1 MAGITVIL
9 AMEFSDR
16 LKLFHTGIFA
26 DLKDKQNEVIAKGGS
41 VINVSVGTPDFEPF
55 PHVKKAFLDAA
66 NEPGNFGYSLRDL
79 PELTGAVVEYYRKRF
94 DVEITEDMVT
104 SVNGSQEGIG
114 HIGMALCNPEDVVL
128 CPNPGYPIFEAGS
141 LLAGADIYYYPLLE
155 ENGFLPDFDSIPE
168 DVARKA
174 KYIIMS
180 YPMNPVCV
188 TAPPRVYDDLI
199 AFAKKYDIIVIH
211 DNAYSDIIYDGR
223 YGDSFLHHEGA
234 ADVGVEFFSL
244 SKTFNLT
251 GARISFCVGNRK
263 IVDALKM
270 LRSQIDFGV
279 FIPTQKAAIAA
290 LTGPLEPV
298 KEQCLKY
305 QERRDAL
312 CQGLRNIGWDVPDCE
327 GTMFMWAPIPP
338 KFKTSQE
345 FCMELIDK
353 TGIFVT
359 PGTAFGTLGEGY
371 VRFALTKTV
380 EEFEEIIKI
389 IGDSGV
395 LK

>member
-1 MAGITVIL
+1 MKFA
-9 AMEFSDR
+9 DR
-16 LKLFHTGIFA
+16 LDLFQTGIFA
-26 DLKDKQNEVIAKGGS
+26 DLKDKQNELISKGGR

-55 PHVKKAFLDAA
+55 PHVKEAFIKAA
-66 NEPGNFGYSLRDL
+66 ETPGNFGYSLRDL
-79 PELTGAVVEYYRKRF
+79 PELTQAVVSYYKRRF
-94 DVEITEDMVT
+94 GVEITEDMVT

-114 HIGMALCNPEDVVL
+114 HIGMALCNPGDVVL

-141 LLAGADIYYYPLLE
+141 LLAGADIYYYSLLE
-155 ENGFLPDFDSIPE
+155 VNGFLPDFDSIPV
-168 DVARKA
+168 DIAKKA

-188 TAPPRVYDDLI
+188 TAPPSVYDELI

-211 DNAYSDIIYDGR
+211 DNAYSDIIYDGE
-223 YGDSFLHHEGA
+223 YGGSFLEHEGA

-251 GARISFCVGNRK
+251 GARISFCVGNK
-263 IVDALKM
+263 EIVNAFKL
-270 LRSQIDFGV
+270 LRSQIDFGI

-298 KEQCLKY
+298 KEQCMKY

-312 CQGLRNIGWDVPDCE
+312 CQGLRDIGWDVPDCK

-338 KFKTSQE
+338 KFKTSKE
-345 FCMELIDK
+345 FCMALIEK

-359 PGTAFGTLGEGY
+359 PGTAFGSLGEGY

-380 EEFEEIIKI
+380 DEFKEIIKI
-389 IGDSGV
+389 IDDSGV

>member
-1 MAGITVIL
+1 MKFA
-9 AMEFSDR
+9 DR
-16 LKLFHTGIFA
+16 LKLFETGIFA
-26 DLKDKQNEVIAKGGS
+26 ELKDKQNEVLAKGGK

-55 PHVKKAFLDAA
+55 PHVKKAFLEAA
-66 NEPGNFGYSLRDL
+66 EKPGNFGYSLRDL
-79 PELTGAVVEYYRKRF
+79 PEMINAVVAYYKRRF
-94 DVEITEDMVT
+94 NVEITADMVT

-114 HIGMALCNPEDVVL
+114 HIGMTLCNPGDLVL
-128 CPNPGYPIFEAGS
+128 VPNPGYPIFEAGS
-141 LLAGADIYYYPLLE
+141 LLADAKIYYYPLLE
-155 ENGFLPDFDSIPE
+155 KNGFLPDFDLIPE
-168 DVARKA
+168 DVAQKA

-188 TAPPRVYDDLI
+188 TAPSEIYDKLI

-211 DNAYSDIIYDGR
+211 DNAYSDIIYDGE
-223 YGDSFLHHEGA
+223 YGGSFLEHEGA

-251 GARISFCVGNRK
+251 GARISFCVGNK
-263 IVDALKM
+263 EIVGALKM

-279 FIPTQKAAIAA
+279 FIPTQYAAIAA
-290 LTGPLEPV
+290 LTGPIEPV
-298 KEQCLKY
+298 KEQCKVY
-305 QERRDAL
+305 QERRDTL
-312 CQGLRNIGWDVPDCE
+312 CQGLRDIGWDVPDCK

-338 KFKTSQE
+338 KFKTSKE
-345 FCMELIDK
+345 FCMALIEK

-371 VRFALTKTV
+371 VRFALTKTSD
-380 EEFEEIIKI
+380 EFKEIIKI
-389 IGDSGV
+389 IDESGV

>member
-1 MAGITVIL
+1 MKFA
-9 AMEFSDR
+9 DR
-16 LKLFHTGIFA
+16 LNLFQTGIFA
-26 DLKDKQNEVIAKGGS
+26 DLKDKQNELIARGGK

-55 PHVKKAFLDAA
+55 PHVREVFLEAA
-66 NEPGNFGYSLRDL
+66 AKPGNFGYSLRDV
-79 PELTGAVVEYYRKRF
+79 PELTQAVVSYYKRRF
-94 DVEITEDMVT
+94 GVAITEDMVT

-114 HIGMALCNPEDVVL
+114 HIGMTLCNPGDVVL
-128 CPNPGYPIFEAGS
+128 VPNPGYPIFEAGS

-155 ENGFLPDFDSIPE
+155 KNGFLPDFELIPPE
-168 DVARKA
+168 VAEKA

-188 TAPPRVYDDLI
+188 TAPPEVYDSLI
-199 AFAKKYDIIVIH
+199 AFAKKYDIMVIH
-211 DNAYSDIIYDGR
+211 DNAYSDIIYDGA
-223 YGDSFLHHEGA
+223 YGGSFLEHEGA

-251 GARISFCVGNRK
+251 GARISFCIGNRA
-263 IVDALKM
+263 IIDAFKL

-279 FIPTQKAAIAA
+279 FIPTQYAAIAA

-298 KEQCLKY
+298 KEQCMKY
-305 QERRDAL
+305 QERRDVL
-312 CQGLRNIGWDVPDCE
+312 CGGLRSIGWDVPDCR

-338 KFKTSQE
+338 KFKTSRE

-359 PGTAFGTLGEGY
+359 PGTAFGSLGEGY
-371 VRFALTKTV
+371 VRFALTKTCD
-380 EEFEEIIKI
+380 EFREIISI
-389 IGDSGV
+389 IDESGL

>member
-1 MAGITVIL
+1 MKL
-9 AMEFSDR
+9 ADR
-16 LKLFHTGIFA
+16 LELFQTGIFA
-26 DLKDKQNEVIAKGGS
+26 DLKDKQNEVIAKGGK
-41 VINVSVGTPDFEPF
+41 VINVSVGTPNFEPF
-55 PHVKKAFLDAA
+55 PHIKKAFLDAA

-79 PELTGAVVEYYRKRF
+79 PELTKAVVSYYKRRF
-94 DVEITEDMVT
+94 NVDITEDMVT

-114 HIGMALCNPEDVVL
+114 HIGMAICNPGDIVL

-141 LLAGADIYYYPLLE
+141 LLAGADIHYYPLLAD
-155 ENGFLPDFDSIPE
+155 NDFLPDFNGIPE
-168 DVARKA
+168 DVAKKA
-174 KYIIMS
+174 KYIIVS

-188 TAPPRVYDDLI
+188 TAPSKVYDELI

-211 DNAYSDIIYDGR
+211 DNAYSDIIYDGE
-223 YGDSFLHHEGA
+223 YGGSFLEHEGA

-251 GARISFCVGNRK
+251 GARISFCIGNRE
-263 IVDALKM
+263 IIDAFKL

-279 FIPTQKAAIAA
+279 FIPTQYAAIAA

-298 KEQCLKY
+298 KEQCMVY
-305 QERRDAL
+305 QDRRDVL
-312 CQGLRNIGWDVPDCE
+312 CQGLRDIGWDVPDCK

-345 FCMELIDK
+345 FCMALIDK

-371 VRFALTKTV
+371 VRFALTKTSD
-380 EEFEEIIKI
+380 EFRDIIRI
-389 IGDSGV
+389 IDESGV

>member
-1 MAGITVIL
+1 
-9 AMEFSDR
+9 MEFADR
-16 LKLFHTGIFA
+16 LKLFETGIFA
-26 DLKDKQNEVIAKGGS
+26 DLKDKQNEVIKNGGR

-55 PHVKKAFLDAA
+55 PHVKKAFLEAA
-66 NEPGNFGYSLRDL
+66 EKPGNFGYSLRDL
-79 PELTGAVVEYYRKRF
+79 PELTDAVVSYYKRRF
-94 DVEITEDMVT
+94 NVDITPDMVT

-114 HIGMALCNPEDVVL
+114 HIGMALCNPGDVVL

-141 LLAGADIYYYPLLE
+141 LLAGADIYYYPLVE
-155 ENGFLPDFDSIPE
+155 KNGFLPDFDTIPE
-168 DVARKA
+168 DVAKKA

-188 TAPPRVYDDLI
+188 TAPPEVYDELI
-199 AFAKKYDIIVIH
+199 AFVKKYDIMVIH

-223 YGDSFLHHEGA
+223 YGGSFLEHEGA
-234 ADVGVEFFSL
+234 AEVGVEFFSL

-251 GARISFCVGNRK
+251 GARISFCVGNK
-263 IVDALKM
+263 EIVDRFKM
-270 LRSQIDFGV
+270 LRSQIDFGI
-279 FIPTQKAAIAA
+279 FIPTQMAGIAA

-298 KEQCLKY
+298 KEQCMKY
-305 QERRDAL
+305 QERRDVL
-312 CQGLRNIGWDVPDCE
+312 CQGLRDIGWDVPDCQ

-338 KFKTSQE
+338 KFKTSME
-345 FCMELIDK
+345 FCSCLIEK

-371 VRFALTKTV
+371 VRFALTKTC
-380 EEFEEIIKI
+380 EEFKEIIQI
-389 IGDSGV
+389 IDRSGI